1 MTIHDDPRFAASP
14 DGDSDLEDF
23 RRFGD
28 EVLALLT
35 LYVQHSRGG
44 EGPVLTQRP
53 LAELVRGLEL
63 DRWIR
68 RGGMDAATLGRW
80 LESYLA
86 DTTRLHHPH
95 YLGHQVAVPLFPT
108 VLADMVHGT
117 LNNGMAVYEM
127 GAPAVAVELAVLDW
141 MLSKVGWRDSQA
153 PLGEAVPGASAGR
166 AGGVLTHGG
175 SLANLTALLAARAAV
190 APQAWEEGVPPDL
203 CVLAPR
209 SAHYSIARAVAIL
222 GLGSRALLPV
232 ETDACGRMSAASLQE
247 AFGHAAAQGR
257 RVMAVVAGAG
267 STAAGAY
274 DPLDQVADVCA
285 ARRAWLH
292 VDGAHGASALLS
304 PELRGR
310 LAGVERAD
318 SLVWDAHKLLGTS
331 ALCAA
336 VLVRDV
342 GHLLA
347 AFRQQ
352 GSYLVA
358 ERDGSGPDL
367 LGRTVECTKA
377 SLGLKLFFN
386 LAVLGDDGLCRH
398 VEALHASAREFFE
411 LVHARPGFETLAPP
425 ESNIVLFRHAASDDT
440 RQARI
445 RAELVRRGDFYLTQ
459 TDLDGRRWL
468 RLVVMN
474 PLTDAAVVGALLEQV
489 ESVAAGL

>member
-1 MTIHDDPRFAASP
+1 MTIHDDPRFAAAP
-14 DGDSDLEDF
+14 DGDRDLEDF

-35 LYVQHSRGG
+35 LYVQHSRAG
-44 EGPVLTQRP
+44 EGPVLRQRP
-53 LAELVRGLEL
+53 LSDVSEGLDL
-63 DRWIR
+63 QRWIR
-68 RGGMDAATLGRW
+68 EGGMDAAALGRW
-80 LESYLA
+80 LSAYLA

-141 MLSKVGWRDSQA
+141 MLAKVGWRGDA
-153 PLGEAVPGASAGR
+153 AGGR

-190 APQAWEEGVPPDL
+190 APQSWEEGVPPDL

-232 ETDACGRMSAASLQE
+232 ETDPCGRMSGASLEE
-247 AFGHAAAQGR
+247 AFRHAATLGR

-274 DPLDQVADVCA
+274 DPLEEVADTCA
-285 ARRAWLH
+285 RHRAWLH

-304 PELRGR
+304 PALRGR

-342 GHLLA
+342 GQLLS

-352 GSYLVA
+352 ASYLVA
-358 ERDGSGPDL
+358 EPHAQAPDL
-367 LGRTVECTKA
+367 LGRTIECTKA
-377 SLGLKLFFN
+377 SLGLKLFLN
-386 LAVLGDDGLCRH
+386 LAVLGEDGLRRH
-398 VEALHASAREFFE
+398 VEALHERAREFHA
-411 LVHARPGFETLAPP
+411 LAHARPALQTLAPP
-425 ESNIVLFRHAASDDT
+425 ESNIVLFRHAASDDAL
-440 RQARI
+440 QARL
-445 RAELVRRGDFYLTQ
+445 RAELVRRGDFYVTQ
-459 TDLDGRRWL
+459 ADLDGRRWL

-474 PLTDAAVVGALLEQV
+474 PLTDAAAVERLFDQV
-489 ESVAAGL
+489 EELAAGL

>member
-1 MTIHDDPRFAASP
+1 MTIHDDPRFAAVP
-14 DGDSDLEDF
+14 DGDRDLEDF

-35 LYVQHSRGG
+35 LYVQHSRAG
-44 EGPVLTQRP
+44 EGPVLRQRP
-53 LAELVRGLEL
+53 LSEVSQGLDL
-63 DRWIR
+63 QRWIR
-68 RGGMDAATLGRW
+68 EGGMDAVALGRW
-80 LESYLA
+80 LSAYLA

-127 GAPAVAVELAVLDW
+127 GAPAVAVELAVVDW
-141 MLSKVGWRDSQA
+141 MLSKVGWRNGAA
-153 PLGEAVPGASAGR
+153 PPGSGGGGR

-190 APQAWEEGVPPDL
+190 APQSWEEGVPPDL

-232 ETDACGRMSAASLQE
+232 ETDPCGRMTAASLEE
-247 AFGHAAAQGR
+247 AFRHAASQGR

-274 DPLDQVADVCA
+274 DPLEAVADTCE
-285 ARRAWLH
+285 RHRAWLH

-342 GHLLA
+342 GHLLS

-352 GSYLVA
+352 ASYLVA
-358 ERDGSGPDL
+358 EPHAQAPDL

-377 SLGLKLFFN
+377 SLGLKLFLN
-386 LAVLGDDGLCRH
+386 LAVLGEDGLRRH
-398 VEALHASAREFFE
+398 VELLHERAREFHA
-411 LVHARPGFETLAPP
+411 LAHARPALQTLAPP
-425 ESNIVLFRHAASDDT
+425 ESNIVLFRHAASDDA
-440 RQARI
+440 RQAQI
-445 RAELVRRGDFYLTQ
+445 RAELVRRGDFYVTQ
-459 TDLDGRRWL
+459 ADLDGRRWL

-474 PLTDAAVVGALLEQV
+474 PLTDAAAVERLLDDVEAL
-489 ESVAAGL
+489 AAGV